1 MEGRRQHGQKANE
14 SKHLIHTALIA
25 ALIDIGAQQN
35 VAEGFANQYM
45 ECNGIPSQVV
55 FQSYLEDMVDKYI
68 LSLESAVRPSPQSK
82 PPVVQIFDCGDDG
95 VLRAVI
101 MKMRPDGN
109 CFLHSMIAFRKDC
122 LSEGIECPEFSLD
135 STKLRRQVV
144 DFMESNLDHPTM
156 CSGISVRKYFD
167 QNYGPSVPPSSRIQV
182 RRSGESS
189 PERARFYV
197 NDVMS
202 FLAIMSQPGTHVDEA
217 FITAFSIMYRL
228 RVQVITQAR
237 SELRPLEFTDDP
249 KLEAFVALG
258 VSLKEARELLI
269 KYKDDVSRAM
279 DEVLSRREPEPIVD
293 SSKIRWQIQP
303 YGDLTKTKIGLVCS
317 SGHYDLMMP
326 PPGSDC
332 DLLEASGY
340 LPPRIKPSKCGVA
353 AVPEQ
358 PTHQTSILSTKEM
371 WVKYQQSQGCGGG
384 SAAVPA
390 PAAQP
395 FRNFSAGG
403 GGAAA
408 VPEQPAQSFRK
419 PSAGGG
425 AAAVLHQQHISFGHS
440 QPQFHPRKPAY
451 APSRIIE
458 FDGSGISDLISQ
470 FALYNAVIRLAK
482 LSGSSTSSFKV
493 TNLTL
498 VKDALETACK
508 DGVKVFG
515 SFITSEHGSPE
526 IRFRAVGFQFEDNS
540 VVNHE
545 KLVASLSDP
554 DEKKAF
560 ASRVNR
566 KWQLFMITAIT
577 FERCN

>member
-35 VAEGFANQYM
+35 VAEGYAKQYILLNQM
-45 ECNGIPSQVV
+45 PTQVELD
-55 FQSYLEDMVDKYI
+55 SYLEEMVYQYFY
-68 LSLESAVRPSPQSK
+68 SLQSRVNHPSESKTPDIR
-82 PPVVQIFDCGDDG
+82 IFDCGDEG
-95 VLRAVI
+95 TLRAVI
-101 MKMRPDGN
+101 MKIPSDGD
-109 CFLHSMIAFRKDC
+109 CFLHSVIAFRKDC
-122 LSEGIECPEFSLD
+122 LSQGNGCPNFPLD
-135 STKLRRQVV
+135 APVLRHRVF
-144 DFMESNLDHPTM
+144 DFMKKNMDHPTM
-156 CSGISVRKYFD
+156 CSGISLQEYFN
-167 QNYGPSVPPSSRIQV
+167 QNYGPSVPSSSRLQV

-189 PERARFYV
+189 PERACFYV
-197 NDVMS
+197 NNVTD
-202 FLAIMSQPGTHVDEA
+202 FLDIMSQPGTHVDEA

-237 SELRPLEFTDDP
+237 SEFRPLEVTDDP

-258 VSLKEARELLI
+258 VSLKDAKTLLI
-269 KYKDDVSRAM
+269 RYGDDVIQAM
-279 DEVLSRREPEPIVD
+279 DEVLLRRKPEPVVD

-303 YGDLTKTKIGLVCS
+303 YGDSTETTIGLVCS
-317 SGHYDLMMP
+317 SGHYELMMP
-326 PPGSDC
+326 PPSSDC
-332 DLLEASGY
+332 DLLEARGY
-340 LPPRIKPSKCGVA
+340 LPPRIISSTCGAA

-358 PTHQTSILSTKEM
+358 HTRQTNILSTKEM
-371 WVKYQQSQGCGGG
+371 WEKYQQSQGCGGG

-403 GGAAA
+403 GGGAA